1 MAFVKYWNDM
11 DDTFKNTEE
20 CNPYKERKIFIFL
33 GSTFAN
39 TLSYDC

>member
-1 MAFVKYWNDM
+1 M

-20 CNPYKERKIFIFL
+20 CNLYKERKIFIFL
-33 GSTFAN
+33 GNTSGI